1 MFLRVMPI
9 VFLFLVRLRFPSH
22 LSAVQVIRNRYDNEV
37 VKLMRKF
44 ENLDFKYRKSIVRF
58 SFPG

>member
-1 MFLRVMPI
+1 MPI